1 MYEVFRYQTAD
12 GHEPLTEWLQSL
24 RDTQTKARILSR
36 LDRLETGNLGDIKLL
51 REGVSE
57 IRIDCG
63 PGYRV
68 YFGMASKTVVLLLS
82 GGDKRK
88 QDADIR
94 RAIKYWQDFKRRQ
107 K

>member
-1 MYEVFRYQTAD
+1 M
-12 GHEPLTEWLQSL
+12 QSL